1 MAEPDLNALL
11 QRSGRGDQRAFR
23 ELYDAAAPK
32 IMAIAVRLLNDRH
45 QAEDVVQQ
53 TMISAWR
60 SGSDYDPEQSQATT
74 WLASI
79 ARYRALDLL
88 RKSARQHT
96 ILREGQHDILQV
108 LGHDQSLQKSDP
120 IPSETVNR
128 LEHCL
133 GEIGRDQA
141 GCIQLAFVD
150 GLTFS
155 EIATQLDRSIGT
167 VKSWVRRGLQKLREC
182 VER

>member
-60 SGSDYDPEQSQATT
+60 SGSDYDPERSQATT

-88 RKSARQHT
+88 RKSARQHA

-108 LGHDQSLQKSDP
+108 LGHDQSLHKSDP
-120 IPSETVNR
+120 IPSETVSR

-133 GEIGRDQA
+133 GEITRDQA